1 LGRGADPSSPL
12 SGFTNYSG
20 PTSGRGKFAAL
31 ALDDEAQI
39 NAVLWIRNPKDPHH
53 FDNLNPDLHQIK
65 NQNSQQGDK
74 SNPDPGI
81 HNTGLMTTERVVLSA
96 YVCSV
101 LLTLY
106 CL

>member
-1 LGRGADPSSPL
+1 MQCCGSE
-12 SGFTNYSG
+12 T
-20 PTSGRGKFAAL
+20 
-31 ALDDEAQI
+31 
-39 NAVLWIRNPKDPHH
+39 PKDQHY
-53 FDNLNPDLHQIK
+53 FGNLDPDPR
-65 NQNSQQGDK
+65 QGDK

-106 CL
+106 CI